1 MNTWKEALWMVGL
14 MAVKPSLSPPDTL
27 PFSPIWPMFT
37 SPKHLL
43 LAKFMNTNI
52 HTNRMAAGNI
62 KK

>member
-1 MNTWKEALWMVGL
+1 
-14 MAVKPSLSPPDTL
+14 
-27 PFSPIWPMFT
+27 MFT